1 MAFDFIVTQIARISQ
16 IVVASD
22 KCRGKIQRIKKSV
35 GSVRSV

>member
-22 KCRGKIQRIKKSV
+22 KCRGKSARIKKNLWDL
-35 GSVRSV
+35 